1 MVQALDEVFQAY
13 EEKVKTLEAALK
25 GEKREKARVSS
36 AAQSLAAKLTSKI
49 FVGK

>member
-1 MVQALDEVFQAY
+1 VKALDEVFKAY

-25 GEKREKARVSS
+25 GEKTEKARVSN
-36 AAQSLAAKLTSKI
+36 AAQSLAAKLTSKM

>member
-1 MVQALDEVFQAY
+1 MQALDEVFKAY

-25 GEKREKARVSS
+25 GEKLEKTRVSN
-36 AAQSLAAKLTSKI
+36 AAQSLAAKLTTKI